1 MIDDIIKFLNENKSI
16 PIILGPILA
25 AIITL
30 GIVKIAKPISRNT
43 KQIYNITIR
52 HIKNQWKNLKTNFY
66 KKTPINREET
76 LHILEEVIEITGRQ
90 EHLNTE
96 LLRILNKILKKET
109 ECYNYIT
116 SSQYKISNDYHHQLT
131 ETIKE
136 TTKISNKQKEIE
148 NKIEEFN
155 KKIQ

>member
-1 MIDDIIKFLNENKSI
+1 MVDDIIKFLNENKGIS
-16 PIILGPILA
+16 IILGSVLA

-30 GIVKIAKPISRNT
+30 GIREIAKPISRNT
-43 KQIYNITIR
+43 KQIYDKTIR
-52 HIKNQWKNLKTNFY
+52 HIKDQWKNLKTNFY

-76 LHILEEVIEITGRQ
+76 LHILEEVIEITRSQ
-90 EHLNTE
+90 EDLNIE

-109 ECYNYIT
+109 ECYNFAT
-116 SSQYKISNDYHHQLT
+116 SSQYKIDTNYHHQLT

-136 TTKISNKQKEIE
+136 NTQIFNQQKEIE
-148 NKIEEFN
+148 NKIEEFK